1 MELPFRKMHGLGN
14 DFVVIDA
21 RPGEP
26 WAGFAVDSAWA
37 AAVADRHT
45 GVGCDQLVAM
55 EESPGGREDVF
66 MRIWNADGGEAGA
79 CGNAARCVGA
89 LLMDERGADAVRI
102 RTVAGALS
110 VARAARGMVAVDMG
124 APRFSWDRIPLS
136 GRADTLHLNLGR
148 GPLSDPAAASMG
160 NPHATFFVD
169 EVEAIPL
176 AEIGPALEIDPLF
189 PEGANIG
196 VARID
201 DADRMRLRVWERGAG
216 VTLACGTAAC
226 AAVANAWRRG
236 LAGRGVTVAMDG
248 GSLRI
253 DWREDDRILMTGPA
267 ETSFHGLL
275 ETGS

>member
-1 MELPFRKMHGLGN
+1 
-14 DFVVIDA
+14 
-21 RPGEP
+21 
-26 WAGFAVDSAWA
+26 
-37 AAVADRHT
+37 
-45 GVGCDQLVAM
+45 
-55 EESPGGREDVF
+55 
-66 MRIWNADGGEAGA
+66 
-79 CGNAARCVGA
+79 
-89 LLMDERGADAVRI
+89 
-102 RTVAGALS
+102 
-110 VARAARGMVAVDMG
+110 
-124 APRFSWDRIPLS
+124 
-136 GRADTLHLNLGR
+136 
-148 GPLSDPAAASMG
+148 MG
-160 NPHATFFVD
+160 NPNATFFVD

-201 DADRMRLRVWERGAG
+201 GADRMRLRVWERGAG

-267 ETSFHGLL
+267 ETSFRGLL